1 MRLSAKSHRS
11 QVRERPSWHVC
22 LGLLLILATFCQS
35 VLTVACG
42 LDELKLGAATTVSA
56 EAAPTLSDDGARV
69 SQGICAQC
77 GGFVTPGGC
86 CAHGTG
92 LSQRIP
98 DPFAPQPSLWSPL
111 ARVPGLALNS
121 PAEHFRPPIPA

>member
-1 MRLSAKSHRS
+1 
-11 QVRERPSWHVC
+11 V
-22 LGLLLILATFCQS
+22 LLILATFCQS

-42 LDELKLGAATTVSA
+42 LDDLKLGVTTAVSA
-56 EAAPTLSDDGARV
+56 EAVTTLPDDGAGV

-77 GGFVTPGGC
+77 GGLVTPGGC

-98 DPFAPQPSLWSPL
+98 DLFAPQPSPWSTLSHAPL
-111 ARVPGLALNS
+111 IASNA
-121 PAEHFRPPIPA
+121 PAEHFRPPIPV